1 MSLYRQLVRRFWP
14 RNTRG
19 MAHLQWQA
27 QESRLV
33 EAQQRLAREYQ
44 EVRRQAEQAQADT
57 DQGLLRAARLRLD
70 QPLDAGLLQAKD
82 RLQRTFARQGQGFFR
97 RLPSPLEVELAH
109 YLASLEKI
117 CRRHGE
123 LADRLRLA
131 QVLMLIFDRHPE
143 FSRPNLFRLALISP
157 ESAWLLFRLRQK
169 RLRDRRSVQELL

>member
-1 MSLYRQLVRRFWP
+1 MSLYRHLFRRFWP
-14 RNTRG
+14 RNTLG
-19 MAHLQWQA
+19 MAYLQWQA

-44 EVRRQAEQAQADT
+44 ETHRQAEQAQIDT
-57 DQGLLRAARLRLD
+57 GQGVLRAARLRLE
-70 QPLDAGLLQAKD
+70 QPLDAGLLQVKD
-82 RLQRTFARQGQGFFR
+82 RLQRTFTRQGQGFFR

-123 LADRLRLA
+123 LAARLRLA
-131 QVLMLIFDRHPE
+131 QALMLIFGRYPE

-157 ESAWLLFRLRQK
+157 ESAWLLFQLRQK
-169 RLRDRRSVQELL
+169 RLQSRRTVQELL